1 MKKEGERKKR
11 REEKRGEVE
20 EWLFVLL
27 PAPTVRAVNHG
38 LLRIKAWKC
47 PQGGIASCLPFEAV
61 ARVRGQQF
69 AGRPPLPVLSY
80 FQESTQQRET
90 VPRLEAQ
97 APRSR
102 DRFW

>member
-1 MKKEGERKKR
+1 M
-11 REEKRGEVE
+11 VE

-38 LLRIKAWKC
+38 LLRINAWKC

-69 AGRPPLPVLSY
+69 AGRSPLPVLSY